1 MLEPWHKRPL
11 EEASLFNPAFLVG
24 SLIYEFSKET
34 YKHKKIGAP
43 LTYVPIALTIA
54 LHSKTRA
61 RLPYSTV
68 TSLYEW
74 IQENEDL
81 LIGFSNRV
89 KWLRP
94 YWQEA
99 IRFGLMRNTL
109 RLADG
114 HSLLS
119 GEVKAH
125 FPAKFI
131 LETSLETKEII
142 ERTKF
147 LARWFAKSGSEST
160 IIAAWGIKI

>member
-1 MLEPWHKRPL
+1 M
-11 EEASLFNPAFLVG
+11 
-24 SLIYEFSKET
+24 
-34 YKHKKIGAP
+34 
-43 LTYVPIALTIA
+43 
-54 LHSKTRA
+54 
-61 RLPYSTV
+61 

-74 IQENEDL
+74 IQGNEDL

-99 IRFGLMRNTL
+99 IRFGLMRHTL
-109 RLADG
+109 NLAEG
-114 HSLLS
+114 HLLFV
-119 GEVKAH
+119 GDTKAH

-131 LETSLETKEII
+131 LETSSETKEII

>member
-11 EEASLFNPAFLVG
+11 EEASLFNPAFLG

-34 YKHKKIGAP
+34 YKHKSNGAP
-43 LTYVPIALTIA
+43 LTYVPISLAIA
-54 LHSKTRA
+54 LHSKTRS

-68 TSLYEW
+68 TSLFEW

-89 KWLRP
+89 NWLRP

-109 RLADG
+109 SLADG
-114 HSLLS
+114 HALFA
-119 GEVKAH
+119 GEMKAH

-142 ERTKF
+142 DRTKF

-160 IIAAWGIKI
+160 VIAAWGIRL